1 MTRLLLAA
9 VVVLVAVAAADAI
22 RPDGEER
29 TVSAAP
35 ARSAA
40 QPAVQRSSSGYVA
53 VGAFTRKRVL
63 HHGREYLS
71 TAAID
76 AAFPSLESGEPF
88 DISHLGEPFDISH
101 LATAPDGT
109 VALAIYRFP
118 AKQPVEAAV
127 ELWRKGR
134 LLAAFEVPAGSFGGG
149 LGFAD
154 EGRLIATLLS
164 DGHSVV
170 LFTRTGKRV
179 GSVSATSW

>member
-1 MTRLLLAA
+1 MTRFVLAA

-22 RPDGEER
+22 RPESKER
-29 TVSAAP
+29 AISEASNRAAAP
-35 ARSAA
+35 A
-40 QPAVQRSSSGYVA
+40 AVRRSSTGYAA
-53 VGAFTRKRVL
+53 VGPFTRKRVL

-71 TAAID
+71 SASVD
-76 AAFPSLESGEPF
+76 AAFPSPER
-88 DISHLGEPFDISH
+88 GEPFDISH

-109 VALAIYRFP
+109 LALAIYRFP
-118 AKQPVEAAV
+118 AKKPVEAAV
-127 ELWRKGR
+127 ELWRERR
-134 LLAAFEVPAGSFGGG
+134 LLAAFPVPAGSFGGG

-154 EGRLIATLLS
+154 EGRLVATLLS

>member
-9 VVVLVAVAAADAI
+9 VVVLVAVAAA
-22 RPDGEER
+22 G
-29 TVSAAP
+29 
-35 ARSAA
+35 SAA
-40 QPAVQRSSSGYVA
+40 QSAVQRSSGYVA

-88 DISHLGEPFDISH
+88 DISHL
-101 LATAPDGT
+101 ATAPDGT

-127 ELWRKGR
+127 ELWRKR
-134 LLAAFEVPAGSFGGG
+134 
-149 LGFAD
+149 
-154 EGRLIATLLS
+154 
-164 DGHSVV
+164 
-170 LFTRTGKRV
+170 
-179 GSVSATSW
+179 

>member
-22 RPDGEER
+22 RPEGRER

-35 ARSAA
+35 APSAA
-40 QPAVQRSSSGYVA
+40 QSAVQGSSSGYVA

-76 AAFPSLESGEPF
+76 AAFPSLES
-88 DISHLGEPFDISH
+88 GEPFDISH

>member
-22 RPDGEER
+22 RRDGQER

-35 ARSAA
+35 RPAA
-40 QPAVQRSSSGYVA
+40 PQTSVRRASSGYVA
-53 VGAFTRKRVL
+53 VGYFTRKRVL

-71 TAAID
+71 PEAID
-76 AAFPSLESGEPF
+76 AAFPSVE
-88 DISHLGEPFDISH
+88 LGEPFDISH

-109 VALAIYRFP
+109 LALAIYRFP
-118 AKQPVEAAV
+118 AKKPVEAGV
-127 ELWRKGR
+127 ELWREGR
-134 LLAAFEVPAGSFGGG
+134 LMAAFQVPAGSFGGG

-154 EGRLIATLLS
+154 EGRLVATLFS
-164 DGHSVV
+164 DGHSVA
-170 LFTRTGKRV
+170 LFSRAGKRV

>member
-22 RPDGEER
+22 RPEGEER

-35 ARSAA
+35 PAPTA
-40 QPAVQRSSSGYVA
+40 QPAVQRSSSGYLA
-53 VGAFTRKRVL
+53 VGALTRKRVL

-71 TAAID
+71 SEVID
-76 AAFPSLESGEPF
+76 AAFPSLGS
-88 DISHLGEPFDISH
+88 GEPFDISH

-109 VALAIYRFP
+109 LALAIYRFP
-118 AKQPVEAAV
+118 AKQPVEAGV
-127 ELWRKGR
+127 ELWREGR
-134 LLAAFEVPAGSFGGG
+134 LLAAFQVPPGSFGGG

-154 EGRLIATLLS
+154 EGRLVATLFS
-164 DGHSVV
+164 DGHSVA
-170 LFTRTGKRV
+170 LFTRNGKRA

>member
-22 RPDGEER
+22 RSQSKER
-29 TVSAAP
+29 AVSAAAGP
-35 ARSAA
+35 SVA
-40 QPAVQRSSSGYVA
+40 QASVHRSSSGYVA

-71 TAAID
+71 SETID
-76 AAFPSLESGEPF
+76 DAFPNVESGEPF
-88 DISHLGEPFDISH
+88 DISHL
-101 LATAPDGT
+101 AAAPDGT
-109 VALAIYRFP
+109 LALAIYRFP

-127 ELWRKGR
+127 ELWRARR
-134 LLAAFEVPAGSFGGG
+134 LLAAFPVPAGSFGGG

-154 EGRLIATLLS
+154 EGRLVATLLS

-170 LFTRTGKRV
+170 LFTRSGKRV

>member
-1 MTRLLLAA
+1 MTRLLLVA

-35 ARSAA
+35 GRPAA
-40 QPAVQRSSSGYVA
+40 QPPVHRSSSGYVA
-53 VGAFTRKRVL
+53 AGAFTRKRVL

-71 TAAID
+71 SDAID

-88 DISHLGEPFDISH
+88 DISHL
-101 LATAPDGT
+101 AVAADGT
-109 VALAIYRFP
+109 LALAIHRFP
-118 AKQPVEAAV
+118 AKEPVEAGI
-127 ELWRKGR
+127 ELWREGR
-134 LLAAFEVPAGSFGGG
+134 LLAAFQVPAGSFGGG

-154 EGRLIATLLS
+154 EGRLVATLLS

-170 LFTRTGKRV
+170 LYTRTGKRV

>member
-22 RPDGEER
+22 RPDGKER

-35 ARSAA
+35 GRSAA
-40 QPAVQRSSSGYVA
+40 EAAVQRSSSGYIA
-53 VGAFTRKRVL
+53 VGALTRERVL

-71 TAAID
+71 AEAID

-88 DISHLGEPFDISH
+88 DITH
-101 LATAPDGT
+101 LATASDGT
-109 VALAIYRFP
+109 LALAIYRFP
-118 AKQPVEAAV
+118 AKEPVEAAV
-127 ELWRKGR
+127 ELWREGR
-134 LLAAFEVPAGSFGGG
+134 LLAAFQIPAGSFGGG

-154 EGRLIATLLS
+154 GGRLVATLLA

-179 GSVSATSW
+179 GGVSATSW

>member
-1 MTRLLLAA
+1 MTRLVLAA

-22 RPDGEER
+22 RPDAKER
-29 TVSAAP
+29 TISEASNRSAAP
-35 ARSAA
+35 AS
-40 QPAVQRSSSGYVA
+40 VQRSSSGYVA

-63 HHGREYLS
+63 HHGREYLD
-71 TAAID
+71 TASID
-76 AAFPSLESGEPF
+76 AALPGLET
-88 DISHLGEPFDISH
+88 GEPFDISH

-109 VALAIYRFP
+109 LALAIYRFP
-118 AKQPVEAAV
+118 FKEPTEAAI
-127 ELWRKGR
+127 ELWHNRR
-134 LLAAFEVPAGSFGGG
+134 LLAAFPVPAGSFGGG

-154 EGRLIATLLS
+154 EGRLVATLLA

>member
-1 MTRLLLAA
+1 MTRLLLVA

-35 ARSAA
+35 GRPTA
-40 QPAVQRSSSGYVA
+40 QPAVHTSSSGYVA
-53 VGAFTRKRVL
+53 AGAFTRKRVL

-71 TAAID
+71 SDAID

-88 DISHLGEPFDISH
+88 DISHL
-101 LATAPDGT
+101 AVAADGT
-109 VALAIYRFP
+109 LALAIHRFP
-118 AKQPVEAAV
+118 AKEPVEAGI
-127 ELWRKGR
+127 ELWQEGR
-134 LLAAFEVPAGSFGGG
+134 LLAAFQVPAGSFGGG

-154 EGRLIATLLS
+154 EGRLVATLLS

-170 LFTRTGKRV
+170 LYTRTGKRV